1 MLKRAL
7 IGLLL
12 LLMPGFALATDEL
25 LADVI
30 ATLETPFKAGT
41 PAGDQI
47 RDFQAEFVQ
56 KSHIASINRVQRGEG
71 TVRFRFRSA
80 VQEPLSAAQF
90 RWDYRLPSV
99 QEILSDGRTLWVYVP
114 ENQQVIESDVS
125 RLNEDQGENPV
136 TFLSGLENLSRDF
149 VIAWS
154 PEQRDDKGNYQL
166 LLKPRKESQLVAQM
180 QVVVSQ
186 KAVNQWRQ
194 KHKAGSIFPI
204 TATLVTDAQG
214 NRTEIEFFKSK
225 MNLNLPAD
233 LFTFVIPAGVD
244 RVTPEQMSF

>member
-12 LLMPGFALATDEL
+12 LLVPGFALATDEL

-30 ATLETPFKAGT
+30 ATLETPFKAGA

-56 KSHIASINRVQRGEG
+56 KSHVASINRVQRGEG

-80 VQEPLSAAQF
+80 VQEPLAAVQF

-125 RLNEDQGENPV
+125 RLNEDQSENPV

-149 VIAWS
+149 VIAWG
-154 PEQRDDKGNYQL
+154 PEQMDDKGNYQL
-166 LLKPRKESQLVAQM
+166 LLRPRKESQLVAQM

-194 KHKAGSIFPI
+194 KHKTGSIFPI
-204 TATLVTDAQG
+204 TATLVTDVQG
-214 NRTEIEFFKSK
+214 NRTEIEFFKIK

-233 LFTFVIPAGVD
+233 LFTFVVPAGVD